1 MTSARGGRIV
11 LLTGNSLCHNPR
23 VFKAAG
29 ALARAGHDVQVLG
42 AWLEPG
48 LKARDLTLIE
58 DAPFRFTPVLD
69 GTLPGLRAAPAQ
81 LLRRARFKLAN
92 AWYGLTGW
100 DSAHQLGLAAGLML
114 ARAQSIEADL
124 FIAHS
129 ESGLHVAWT
138 LMQRGKR
145 VGVDMEDWFSEDL
158 LPEARRHRPL
168 RLLRS
173 LERELLRRGSYAS
186 SPSHVMSEALA
197 EEYGGKPPLVIYNAF
212 PWVERQAID
221 GGHKDRRN
229 AGIASIYWYSQ
240 TLGPGRGIEDLVGAL
255 PLLKGEAE
263 LHFRGRAAPGMEDWI
278 RSRIPEH
285 LRQRIFF
292 HPLVANAELLS
303 RIAEHDIGF
312 AGEMQYCRSR
322 DLTVTNK
329 ILHYLL
335 GGLAVV
341 ASDTAGQ
348 REVADRSPDAVA
360 LYRSGSP
367 QALALAL
374 DSLIGSPDRLAR
386 AKAAALRAAEAT
398 FCWERQEPAL
408 LEGVIQ
414 ASHQPAGRSTTG
426 QQISRRS

>member
-1 MTSARGGRIV
+1 VTSARGARIV

-42 AWLEPG
+42 AWLDPG

-58 DAPFRFTPVLD
+58 DAPFRFSPVFD
-69 GTLPGLRAAPAQ
+69 STLPGLRAAAAQ
-81 LLRRARFKLAN
+81 LFRRAQRKAVN
-92 AWYGLTGW
+92 ARHALTGLE
-100 DSAHQLGLAAGLML
+100 SPHQLSIAVKPML
-114 ARAQSIEADL
+114 AHAQEIAADL

-129 ESGLHVAWT
+129 EPGMHVAWT
-138 LMQRGKR
+138 LMQRGRR

-158 LPEARRHRPL
+158 LPQARRHRPL
-168 RLLRS
+168 RLLRV
-173 LERELLRRGSYAS
+173 LERELLTRGGYAS
-186 SPSHVMSEALA
+186 SPSRVMSEALA
-197 EEYGGKPPLVIYNAF
+197 REYGGKPPLVLYNAF
-212 PWVERQAID
+212 PWVDRQAID
-221 GGHKDRRN
+221 GARRDRRN

-240 TLGPGRGIEDLVGAL
+240 TLGPGRGIEDLVGAM
-255 PLLKGEAE
+255 PLLKCEAE
-263 LHFRGRAAPGMEDWI
+263 IHFRGRAAPGMEDWI
-278 RSRIPEH
+278 KSRIPE
-285 LRQRIFF
+285 RWQPRVFC
-292 HPLVANAELLS
+292 HPLVTNKELLP

-312 AGEMQYCRSR
+312 AGEMPYCQSH
-322 DLTVTNK
+322 DLTVSNK

-348 REVADRSPDAVA
+348 REVADQAPDAIV

-367 QALALAL
+367 AALAQAL

-398 FCWERQEPAL
+398 FCWERQQPAL
-408 LEGVIQ
+408 LEGVMQ
-414 ASHQPAGRSTTG
+414 ALRQPVGGSTTEP
-426 QQISRRS
+426 RHPR